1 MGADQ
6 LRGLAR
12 TALALARPTP
22 SFQLA
27 LAAAEPLVPAVL
39 VGDGFAQ
46 EMTAAAERAR
56 EALPLKT
63 VEKALR
69 DAWGAKP
76 SDELD
81 DLDGEPAAVTPTSQV
96 HRGELD
102 GAAVAVKVLRPG
114 VAEARRND
122 LRVVDGLAAPLGAAV
137 PALDVSRVLREV
149 RERLAEEL
157 DLEHEGD
164 AARRLSRAVRDHPT
178 LWVPRPVSR
187 LTSERVLVAEWAD
200 GTAFE
205 AIADAEAAARA
216 IVRFH
221 VGSARFGYVHADPH
235 PEHVVALDGGRFA
248 FLDPGAS
255 RQVDAGRVDLAVA
268 ALDALLAA
276 DGDALGRVLE
286 RLGWVPADAGPEA
299 VALGR
304 EIFDGFLDGPA
315 VLDVDAVVAVRD
327 RTLDRLDA
335 IASLALRATV
345 PAEDLW
351 PLRMLGALGLVLAP
365 LAVRADWP
373 ALLREAAVE
382 GFTHRE
388 RR

>member
-39 VGDGFAQ
+39 VGERFAQ
-46 EMTAAAERAR
+46 EMAAAAAKAR
-56 EALPLKT
+56 DPLPLKS

-81 DLDGEPAAVTPTSQV
+81 DLDAEPAAVTPTSQV

-102 GAAVAVKVLRPG
+102 GAPVAVKVLRPG
-114 VAEARRND
+114 VAESRRND

-137 PALDVSRVLREV
+137 PALDVGRVLREV

-164 AARRLSRAVRDHPT
+164 ASRRLSRALRDHPT
-178 LWVPRPVSR
+178 LWVPMPVSR

-200 GTAFE
+200 GPSFDS
-205 AIADAEAAARA
+205 IADRESAARA

-221 VGSARFGYVHADPH
+221 VGSARFGFVHADPH
-235 PEHVVALDGGRFA
+235 TEHVIALDGGRFA
-248 FLDPGAS
+248 FLDAGAS
-255 RQVDAGRVDLAVA
+255 RQVDAARVDLAVE
-268 ALDALLAA
+268 ALDALTAA
-276 DGDALGRVLE
+276 DGQALGRVLE
-286 RLGWVPADAGPEA
+286 RLGWLPADAGPD
-299 VALGR
+299 ALALAR

-315 VLDVDAVVAVRD
+315 LLDVDAVVAVRD

-335 IASLALRATV
+335 IAALALRTTV

-382 GFTHRE
+382 GF
-388 RR
+388 